1 MIVLRSVAAMRRT
14 PDGGTDLAR
23 LLLRG
28 WLGVTMLAHGV
39 RHARSL
45 PGTGAWFKDLGF
57 REPELQAR
65 TTAAIELAT
74 GSALL
79 AGAGTPVAA
88 SAVVGTMGV
97 AAGSVHAQNGFFI
110 TDTGYE
116 YVATVAVAAVAAAA
130 LGPGR
135 YSLDHALGLDGRVG
149 GTVAGLGAL
158 LLGAAGAAAHLAT
171 FWTRPAR

>member
-1 MIVLRSVAAMRRT
+1 MLASVAAMRRT

-45 PGTGAWFKDLGF
+45 PGTAGWFESLGF
-57 REPELQAR
+57 REPELQAK

-74 GSALL
+74 GTALL
-79 AGAGTPVAA
+79 AGAATPLTA

-97 AAGSVHAQNGFFI
+97 AYGSVHRPNGFFI

-116 YVATVAVAAVAAAA
+116 YVATMAVAAVAAAA

-135 YSLDHALGLDGRVG
+135 FSLDHALGLDDRFG
-149 GTVAGLGAL
+149 GKAAALGAL
-158 LLGAAGAAAHLAT
+158 VLGAGAAAAHLAT
-171 FWTRPAR
+171 FWTKPTP